1 MAKERR
7 ELRQA
12 QANQLIDNMPKDLNR
27 PWEDPMPDA
36 GERLFTQV
44 RTLLCCRSIALLG
57 AVQMSGQG
65 CVRWHARVA
74 HATRLACCARRND
87 QRRRRLG
94 MSGAHASPAGA
105 SVPTDAVKSP
115 PVCAEAVLCS
125 ALRGAAQ

>member
-44 RTLLCCRSIALLG
+44 CVQSICCN
-57 AVQMSGQG
+57 Q
-65 CVRWHARVA
+65 
-74 HATRLACCARRND
+74 RLAIVFRRFQSTSID
-87 QRRRRLG
+87 GL
-94 MSGAHASPAGA
+94 
-105 SVPTDAVKSP
+105 V
-115 PVCAEAVLCS
+115 
-125 ALRGAAQ
+125 